1 MKLTRNRKQNRFFK
15 ATEGIFGHNVVLYS
29 GLMLP
34 YIVMPAVNLKTAVAL
49 TVAMLFTVL
58 LGMAA
63 GYLVSEKEDLVRYI
77 AVTVASLGGVAISRF
92 VIRLIST
99 EIFDT
104 LGIYL
109 PLMAVNSII
118 VMFAAQH
125 IHKEKMLHIVG
136 RMLAAVVG
144 FGLVACSVGL
154 VRELLLTGSIWGVSV
169 AGVSFPAAGMVFFGF
184 ILLAFFGAAV
194 QGLRRCIMRLNLR
207 LDNPTAEELLR
218 QQEERMVD

>member
-63 GYLVSEKEDLVRYI
+63 GYLVSGKSDLVRYI
-77 AVTVASLGGVAISRF
+77 AVTVASLGGVAVSRF

-109 PLMAVNSII
+109 PLMAVNSI
-118 VMFAAQH
+118 VLLFVAQH
-125 IHKEKMLHIVG
+125 VERKNMLRSLG
-136 RMLAAVVG
+136 RCLACVVG
-144 FGLVACSVGL
+144 FGLVACLVGL
-154 VRELLLTGSIWGVSV
+154 VRELLLTGSIWGISV
-169 AGVSFPAAGMVFFGF
+169 AAISFPAAGMVFFGF

-194 QGLRRCIMRLNLR
+194 QGLRRCIMGLNLR

>member
-1 MKLTRNRKQNRFFK
+1 MKLTRNRKQKRFFK
-15 ATEGIFGHNVVLYS
+15 ATEGIFGHNVVLFS

-63 GYLVSEKEDLVRYI
+63 GYLVSGKSDLVRYI
-77 AVTVASLGGVAISRF
+77 AVTVAALGGVAVSRF
-92 VIRLIST
+92 VIRLISS

-118 VMFAAQH
+118 LLFAAQRF
-125 IHKEKMLHIVG
+125 HKEKALHIVG
-136 RMLAAVVG
+136 RMLATVVG
-144 FGLVACSVGL
+144 FGLVACTVGL
-154 VRELLLTGSIWGVSV
+154 VRELLLTGSIWGAPV
-169 AGVSFPAAGMVFFGF
+169 AAISFPAAGMVFFGF

-194 QGLRRCIMRLNLR
+194 QALRRCLMGLNLR

-218 QQEERMVD
+218 RQEERMVD